1 MDHWSIW
8 TTLVD
13 WSIKTLN
20 GQNFGLYFHTVIGKM
35 LLNCPEIGQC
45 FLFRLEESPAHIC
58 CQIDFHFVMTGV
70 AVVLQQN
77 KKYVA
82 HTWSIFWSKVLISSI
97 LWHLSSGPYVGKEQ
111 VATLVMNQEK
121 FASFDS
127 CE

>member
-1 MDHWSIW
+1 M
-8 TTLVD
+8 VD

-35 LLNCPEIGQC
+35 LLNCPEIVQC

-58 CQIDFHFVMTGV
+58 CQIDFHFVMAGV

-82 HTWSIFWSKVLISSI
+82 HIWSICWSKVLISSI
-97 LWHLSSGPYVGKEQ
+97 L
-111 VATLVMNQEK
+111 
-121 FASFDS
+121 
-127 CE
+127 

>member
-1 MDHWSIW
+1 M
-8 TTLVD
+8 VD

-58 CQIDFHFVMTGV
+58 CQIDFHFVMAGV

-77 KKYVA
+77 KKICGSYLV
-82 HTWSIFWSKVLISSI
+82 HI
-97 LWHLSSGPYVGKEQ
+97 LVKGPHLVHIM
-111 VATLVMNQEK
+111 TLK
-121 FASFDS
+121 
-127 CE
+127 

>member
-1 MDHWSIW
+1 M
-8 TTLVD
+8 VD

-58 CQIDFHFVMTGV
+58 CQIDFHFVMAGV

-77 KKYVA
+77 KNM
-82 HTWSIFWSKVLISSI
+82 WSI
-97 LWHLSSGPYVGKEQ
+97 SGPYFGQ
-111 VATLVMNQEK
+111 RS
-121 FASFDS
+121 SFGPYYDT
-127 CE
+127 